1 MGVLEIIGGILIVA
15 FAIIV
20 IAAVT
25 MQEGS
30 KGNGLS
36 ALGGGDNG
44 SFSDKNRGKTKEAM
58 LVRATTICGTAL
70 VVVVVVVL
78 AATL

>member
-1 MGVLEIIGGILIVA
+1 MGVLEIIGGMLIVA
-15 FAIIV
+15 FAIVVIV
-20 IAAVT
+20 AVT
-25 MQEGS
+25 MQEGG

-36 ALGGGDNG
+36 ALAGGDNG
-44 SFSDKNRGKTKEAM
+44 SFFDKNRGKTKEAM
-58 LVRATTICGTAL
+58 LTRATTICGTAL